1 MIVINVDP
9 ETPPTLALMVAGP
22 LDTPFTTPVEDTV
35 ATLLELLQLTP
46 EEMTELVPSE

>member
-22 LDTPFTTPVEDTV
+22 LDTPCTTPVEDTV
-35 ATLLELLQLTP
+35 AALLELLQLTP
-46 EEMTELVPSE
+46 EEMTALVPSE